1 MTNILCTICARA
13 GSKGLKRKNLLK
25 INRKSLIFYTVDQA
39 KKSGIFTN
47 IVVSTDSN
55 VIKKKIKK
63 ENGVDCWFLRSKK
76 LSNDHV
82 SKIDVIKDALIRS
95 EENFDVK
102 YDYIM
107 DLDVTSPLRSIKD
120 IKKAYNIFKKRK
132 IDFLI
137 SANISKKN
145 PYFNMVEF
153 KKNKIK
159 FIKKKL
165 KQTKIKRRQDAPKT
179 FDINA
184 SMYIWKK
191 KTLLNSFKFFPKKT
205 FLFIMP
211 PERSWDIDSKFDFD
225 VVKFLLEKKKI

>member
-1 MTNILCTICARA
+1 
-13 GSKGLKRKNLLK
+13 
-25 INRKSLIFYTVDQA
+25 
-39 KKSGIFTN
+39 
-47 IVVSTDSN
+47 
-55 VIKKKIKK
+55 
-63 ENGVDCWFLRSKK
+63 
-76 LSNDHV
+76 
-82 SKIDVIKDALIRS
+82 
-95 EENFDVK
+95 
-102 YDYIM
+102 
-107 DLDVTSPLRSIKD
+107 
-120 IKKAYNIFKKRK
+120 
-132 IDFLI
+132 
-137 SANISKKN
+137 
-145 PYFNMVEF
+145 MVEF

-225 VVKFLLEKKKI
+225 VVKFLLEIKKYE